1 MIRYEFMI
9 LLSKRI
15 NRMILAALL
24 ILAFVFSGFAIWSVN
39 YVDESGTVHNGL
51 TAPRKLTEVKSKYK
65 GVLTSD
71 VLEDVMQRDKAVR
84 NKYGNTIPDEV
95 YAETGQEY
103 SDIKDMIVSILCYDK
118 EFDYASVDSLDLNE
132 TGSIYNIRED
142 NIDRII
148 NGYGDT
154 EVRKKYIQGQYSKV
168 PVPFEYAP
176 AEAWKTMGLYATT
189 YAMILLIVNSFL
201 AAGIFSQEFR
211 LQADPVFF
219 STKQGRRKGTKT
231 KIAAGIIM
239 ATIVY
244 WGAML
249 MLSAVSYG
257 IMGVSGAKSP
267 IQIEYSYCLYAY
279 TYMQTYMTILLAG
292 YIGNILAAVTAM
304 LVSARSRSAILAM
317 CVPFMLFIVSPF
329 IGRVIPFKEFFN
341 ITPDQ
346 LMNVYNCIRLP
357 LIYQF
362 GGTAVMQIPMLIT
375 LYSCI
380 AMIIIPFIYRI
391 FSRYSVR

>member
-1 MIRYEFMI
+1 MIRYEFKI

-148 NGYGDT
+148 NEYGDT

-211 LQADPVFF
+211 LHADPVFF

-267 IQIEYSYCLYAY
+267 IQIEYSYCMYAY
-279 TYMQTYMTILLAG
+279 TFMQTYMTILLAG

-317 CVPFMLFIVSPF
+317 CVPFMLFILSPF

-346 LMNVYNCIRLP
+346 LMNVYN
-357 LIYQF
+357 
-362 GGTAVMQIPMLIT
+362 
-375 LYSCI
+375 
-380 AMIIIPFIYRI
+380 
-391 FSRYSVR
+391 